1 MRMMIDVKM
10 KGIKETLKAVYI
22 LILCNP
28 YHLANP
34 SSHSKHDIMFVYLHH
49 LSMS

>member
-1 MRMMIDVKM
+1 M
-10 KGIKETLKAVYI
+10 KGIKETLKAVYIYIYI